1 MNDFGTLLDEFI
13 HRGLA
18 EDVGEG
24 DHTSMACIRSTRVSK
39 AKLLVKDDGV
49 ISGVDVA
56 KKIFRELAA
65 ASDFELL
72 IPDGSVVKP
81 GNIVFYV
88 TCPTRALLMGE
99 RLALNTMQRMSGIS
113 TIASLFAQEVEGLP
127 VKILDTRKTTPG
139 MRFLEKEAVRLGGCD
154 NYRSGLYDWIMIKD
168 NHIDA
173 CGDIPTTIDRVQEY
187 LARTNTSTPSS
198 VGEVAA
204 FGERSPLSTRKE
216 MGITIEVRNLVEV
229 QKVLDHG
236 GITRIIM
243 DNFEIPILREAIA
256 MVGQRFETEASG
268 GITLHNVRAYAE
280 TGVDFVSSG
289 ALTHSAG
296 TLDLSL
302 KIIFSE
308 G

>member
-49 ISGVDVA
+49 ISGVEVA
-56 KKIFRELAA
+56 RRIFRELAA
-65 ASDFELL
+65 ASDFEVL

-81 GNIVFYV
+81 GDIAFYV

-173 CGDIPTTIDRVQEY
+173 CGDIPTAIDRVHEY
-187 LARTNTSTPSS
+187 
-198 VGEVAA
+198 
-204 FGERSPLSTRKE
+204 LSTRQK

-229 QKVLDHG
+229 QTVLDHG
-236 GITRIIM
+236 GVTRIMM

-256 MVGQRFETEASG
+256 MVNRRFETEASG

-280 TGVDFVSSG
+280 TGVDFISSG